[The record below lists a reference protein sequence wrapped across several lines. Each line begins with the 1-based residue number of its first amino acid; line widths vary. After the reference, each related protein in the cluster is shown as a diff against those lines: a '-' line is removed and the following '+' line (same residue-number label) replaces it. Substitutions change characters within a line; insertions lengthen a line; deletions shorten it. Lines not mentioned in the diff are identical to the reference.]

1 MPRFTLFK
9 QGFAFCLF
17 LSVAAQNC
25 CAADW
30 PQWRGADFNGSSA
43 DQSLPS
49 DISQPSSIRWSVEMP
64 GESSATPVVV
74 GDRVFVVSNGPNFEK
89 LYGMCID
96 ADTGNVLWSKLLSEE
111 GSVNRRN
118 SFASCSPAADEDFVY
133 FAFGTGLVVAL
144 DHDGNEVWTSNLKD
158 LGPVGA
164 QFGYSSSTL
173 LFKDRLY
180 FPIQRGQWGSST
192 PQPEYTDKDCYL
204 ICLDAKTGAP
214 VFRVHRPTDAISESF
229 DSYASAIPYEAD
241 GQDVIVVQG
250 GDHTTGH
257 DPETGE
263 EQWRFADNP
272 SKEPY
277 WRLIPTPVVIGDLIF
292 NAQPRGSMAYAFN
305 PGERAQRTVTSAA
318 WTYNKRTTD
327 VPTPIYYKDSLYI
340 LNGVQKTLA
349 KLDPASGRELWINDF
364 PDNKRFWASP
374 SAGDDKLYAVDENG
388 TVVVASIGDSFTILS
403 TASLGGRPVK
413 SAPALANG
421 KVFIRTAEKLFC
433 LGDAE

>member
-1 MPRFTLFK
+1 
-9 QGFAFCLF
+9 
-17 LSVAAQNC
+17 
-25 CAADW
+25 
-30 PQWRGADFNGSSA
+30 
-43 DQSLPS
+43 
-49 DISQPSSIRWSVEMP
+49 
-64 GESSATPVVV
+64 
-74 GDRVFVVSNGPNFEK
+74 
-89 LYGMCID
+89 
-96 ADTGNVLWSKLLSEE
+96 
-111 GSVNRRN
+111 
-118 SFASCSPAADEDFVY
+118 
-133 FAFGTGLVVAL
+133 
-144 DHDGNEVWTSNLKD
+144 
-158 LGPVGA
+158 
-164 QFGYSSSTL
+164 
-173 LFKDRLY
+173 
-180 FPIQRGQWGSST
+180 
-192 PQPEYTDKDCYL
+192 
-204 ICLDAKTGAP
+204 